1 MSQRGRKVDTLM
13 QVQGMKKFLTIT
25 LLPVAGL
32 LLAGHV
38 AGATS
43 TSQEPEL
50 AMLDGLRKGEWS
62 LKFRDGSVPQKVCV
76 RTGSELLQL
85 RHAGNKCSQYVV
97 EDLAGKVTVQYT
109 CTGSG
114 FGRTS
119 IRRETSSLVQIESQG
134 IAENAPFQFLAE
146 ARHTGGAC

>member
-1 MSQRGRKVDTLM
+1 
-13 QVQGMKKFLTIT
+13 MKKFLAIP
-25 LLPVAGL
+25 LLLATGL
-32 LLAGHV
+32 LLVGNG

-43 TSQEPEL
+43 AAQGSEL

-62 LKFRDGSVPQKVCV
+62 LKFRDGAEPQKLCV
-76 RTGSELLQL
+76 RTGAELLQL
-85 RHAGNKCSQYVV
+85 RHAKSKCSQYVV
-97 EDLAGKVTVQYT
+97 EDLVGKVTVQYT

-134 IAENAPFQFLAE
+134 IVENAPFQFLAE
-146 ARHTGGAC
+146 ARYTGPC